1 MQIKQPQINLTTIR
15 FPKELE
21 SAGISETI
29 RRILLVRTIKIR
41 QDSNFDVPRI
51 ELGKPLEDAL
61 RKSRLRGQIRCG
73 FEDIVDKLKTERIG
87 IASVRRRTDA
97 PYGNR
102 ISRLLLFSND
112 GAERLYRH
120 IEEILKIHSPR
131 ILGCLLNIDSAALGK
146 LINQRESKIKIVMAE
161 HKDAVCE
168 ILRAMIA
175 SSDVSSK

>member
-1 MQIKQPQINLTTIR
+1 MQIKQAQIDLTTMR
-15 FPKELE
+15 FPRELE
-21 SAGISETI
+21 STETSETI
-29 RRILLVRTIKIR
+29 RRTLLARLIKIR
-41 QDSNFDVPRI
+41 PDSNFDVPRI

-73 FEDIVDKLKTERIG
+73 FEDIVDKLETERIG

-97 PYGNR
+97 PYGDR

-131 ILGCLLNIDSAALGK
+131 ILGCLLNIDSAALGE
-146 LINQRESKIKIVMAE
+146 LINQRDSKIKIVMAE

-168 ILRAMIA
+168 ILRAIVA
-175 SSDVSSK
+175 SNDVSFK